1 MNFVHLKIL
10 KLISLGK
17 TKWVCSWP
25 YFNAKIG
32 SLHWA
37 MACLPKAFVSHGAV
51 SQMPVLCMV
60 VRLQASPREFV
71 LCQCCPKGP
80 QVFHLCPPT
89 PSQEY
94 PLNWDLLSLHTCPD
108 IWHFSLSDTPTLF
121 LPQGFLNCCTVSRNA
136 LYEFTWMLPSQWKV
150 SSNGTSEILSL
161 TSSDK
166 VPMPP
171 SPTPS

>member
-1 MNFVHLKIL
+1 M
-10 KLISLGK
+10 SLFLALFQCQNRQSSLSNGLSSK
-17 TKWVCSWP
+17 SVCESWCSFSDASVV
-25 YFNAKIG
+25 YGGQVAGF
-32 SLHWA
+32 
-37 MACLPKAFVSHGAV
+37 PKRV
-51 SQMPVLCMV
+51 CY
-60 VRLQASPREFV
+60 ASAALR
-71 LCQCCPKGP
+71 GP

-94 PLNWDLLSLHTCPD
+94 PLNWDLLSFHTCPD

-121 LPQGFLNCCTVSRNA
+121 LPQGFLNCYTVSRNA
-136 LYEFTWMLPSQWKV
+136 LYEFSWMLPSQWKV